1 MYSTEA
7 KHTRKVMTMA
17 LLKVLGHE
25 IAKTDWPTNSK
36 QVVWCACTTA
46 FFGSFRLGEILP
58 ASEHNA
64 HPSDTLLWKDINVIS
79 NEHVLVHVKVTKSR
93 SKQGDYVDIFSFPG
107 HGTCPV
113 KSIIALRKFSV
124 NNGSDC
130 PVFGFDSGK
139 NLTLNILNS
148 SIRTL
153 LESHLGPESAHFSGH
168 SFRAAIPAVLAKYPE
183 HSSSDE
189 IMGWGR
195 WKSSAYLLYTRLKA
209 DQRRKI
215 FEKISTMLNNSYI

>member
-1 MYSTEA
+1 M
-7 KHTRKVMTMA
+7 
-17 LLKVLGHE
+17 
-25 IAKTDWPTNSK
+25 
-36 QVVWCACTTA
+36 
-46 FFGSFRLGEILP
+46 
-58 ASEHNA
+58 
-64 HPSDTLLWKDINVIS
+64 
-79 NEHVLVHVKVTKSR
+79 
-93 SKQGDYVDIFSFPG
+93 YVDIFRFPG

-113 KSIIALRKFSV
+113 KSIIALRKLSV
-124 NNGSDC
+124 NNGPDC

-215 FEKISTMLNNSYI
+215 FDKISTMLNNSYI